1 MIAVTL
7 VATAWALALSPATA
21 AHDRIAAGPVMLT
34 VGWAEE
40 PPLSGFKNAVEVD
53 VSTAAG
59 VPVSEV
65 AGPPTVEVSFGDEAI
80 VLPLLPAERQGS
92 FQAVLVPTRP
102 GVYTFHVMGTV
113 KKRPI
118 NATSTCS
125 EATFECV
132 VDASDVQ
139 FPAKE
144 PSSGQLADRI
154 ERALPRAERAVETAD
169 ESRRL
174 ALAGAVFAVLALIT
188 AAGVAVAVRR
198 MGKRV

>member
-1 MIAVTL
+1 M
-7 VATAWALALSPATA
+7 
-21 AHDRIAAGPVMLT
+21 
-34 VGWAEE
+34 
-40 PPLSGFKNAVEVD
+40 
-53 VSTAAG
+53 
-59 VPVSEV
+59 
-65 AGPPTVEVSFGDEAI
+65 
-80 VLPLLPAERQGS
+80 LPLLPAERQGT

-169 ESRRL
+169 DSRRL

-188 AAGVAVAVRR
+188 PPAEPQSATSLARNRRVTWEFCVRQT
-198 MGKRV
+198 GST